1 VTSYTLVE
9 REKLGWPDGRGNGGA
24 YKVGEVQDAGHDQA
38 AAYAGLV
45 AEVAHYPRRYGPFGT
60 HTLVLLAVTP

>member
-9 REKLGWPDGRGNGGA
+9 REKLGWPDGHGNGGA
-24 YKVGEVQDAGHDQA
+24 YRVSEVQPTPDVETGREQMS
-38 AAYAGLV
+38 

-60 HTLVLLAVTP
+60 HTLVLLAVTR